1 MSVPRYAALLR
12 SVNVAGHG
20 RVAMNE
26 LRASFER
33 LGYDDVT
40 TYIQTGNVLFNT
52 SSRSEPVVAAAIE
65 EQLDADFGDAPAVI
79 VRSVPELLRIGG
91 ASPYAKAGATP
102 ARHHVT
108 FLAAAPAKKALA
120 ALDLPASGHD
130 ELVIDGREVY
140 VYTPDGYAG
149 TKYTGTFLERR
160 LGVLSTTRNWNTVT
174 KLCELAGR

>member
-1 MSVPRYAALLR
+1 MPRYAALLR

-20 RVAMNE
+20 RITMQE

-33 LGYDDVT
+33 LGFDGVS
-40 TYIQTGNVLFNT
+40 TYIQTGNVLF
-52 SSRSEPVVAAAIE
+52 SASARSETSVAAAIE
-65 EQLDADFGDAPAVI
+65 EQLDADFGGAPAVI
-79 VRSVPELLRIGG
+79 VRTVPELLRIGG
-91 ASPYAKAGATP
+91 ASPYAKAGANP

-108 FLAAAPAKKALA
+108 FLAAAPTKKAVA
-120 ALDLPASGHD
+120 ALDPPPSGHD
-130 ELVIDGREVY
+130 ELVVEGKEVY

-174 KLCELAGR
+174 KLSELARR